1 MPLPTRRANSAPTSL
16 TARVSWPSATW
27 RRPRQAQSGPKT
39 SSGSALPEFLEMIMF
54 SSMKGRSVL
63 VTGGSKGIGKGIAAA
78 FAAEGAQVVIAGRDR
93 EPGESTAS
101 ELAAGGGKARYS
113 QADVANPAD
122 CAQMV
127 AATIEGNGGLD
138 VLCCNAGVFPSVSLA
153 EMTPGQL
160 EEVLGIN
167 LKGTVFA
174 VQAALDALSR
184 SGRGRVVVT
193 SSITGPV
200 TGYAGWA
207 HYGASKAG
215 QLGFIRSAALELA
228 PAGVT
233 INAVMPGN
241 IITEGLTDL
250 GEDYE
255 QTMAAS
261 IPLKR
266 LGSVADIASAV
277 LFFASE
283 QAGYITGQTLIIDG
297 GQTIPESLEA

>member
-1 MPLPTRRANSAPTSL
+1 
-16 TARVSWPSATW
+16 
-27 RRPRQAQSGPKT
+27 
-39 SSGSALPEFLEMIMF
+39 MIMF

-63 VTGGSKGIGKGIAAA
+63 VAGGSRGIGKGIAAA
-78 FAAEGAQVVIAGRDR
+78 FAAEGAQVVITGRDR
-93 EPGESTAS
+93 QAGESTAS
-101 ELAAGGGKARYS
+101 ELAAAGGNACYI
-113 QADVANPAD
+113 QADVAKPAD

-127 AATIEGNGGLD
+127 AATIERNGGLD
-138 VLCCNAGVFPSVSLA
+138 VLCCNAGVFPSASLA

-160 EEVLGIN
+160 DEVLGIN

-174 VQAALDALSR
+174 VQAALDALGR

-241 IITEGLTDL
+241 IITEGLADL
-250 GEDYE
+250 GEEYE
-255 QTMAAS
+255 QTMAAA

-283 QAGYITGQTLIIDG
+283 QTGYITGQTLIIDG
-297 GQTIPESLEA
+297 GQTIPESLEAMV

>member
-1 MPLPTRRANSAPTSL
+1 
-16 TARVSWPSATW
+16 
-27 RRPRQAQSGPKT
+27 
-39 SSGSALPEFLEMIMF
+39 MIMF

-63 VTGGSKGIGKGIAAA
+63 VTGGSRGIGKGIAAA
-78 FAAEGAQVVIAGRDR
+78 FAAEGAHVVITGRDR
-93 EPGESTAS
+93 QAGESAAS
-101 ELAAGGGKARYS
+101 ELAAAGGNARYI
-113 QADVANPAD
+113 QADVANSAD

-127 AATIEGNGGLD
+127 AATIERNGGLD
-138 VLCCNAGVFPSVSLA
+138 VLCCNAGVFPSASLA

-160 EEVLGIN
+160 EEVLGTN

-174 VQAALDALSR
+174 VQAALDALGR

-215 QLGFIRSAALELA
+215 QLGFVRSAALELA

-250 GEDYE
+250 GEEYE

-297 GQTIPESLEA
+297 GQTIPESLEAMV

>member
-1 MPLPTRRANSAPTSL
+1 
-16 TARVSWPSATW
+16 
-27 RRPRQAQSGPKT
+27 
-39 SSGSALPEFLEMIMF
+39 
-54 SSMKGRSVL
+54 
-63 VTGGSKGIGKGIAAA
+63 
-78 FAAEGAQVVIAGRDR
+78 
-93 EPGESTAS
+93 
-101 ELAAGGGKARYS
+101 
-113 QADVANPAD
+113 
-122 CAQMV
+122 
-127 AATIEGNGGLD
+127 
-138 VLCCNAGVFPSVSLA
+138 
-153 EMTPGQL
+153 MTPGQL

-241 IITEGLTDL
+241 IITEGVADL

-266 LGSVADIASAV
+266 LGSVADIACAV

-297 GQTIPESLEA
+297 GQTIPESLEAMV

>member
-1 MPLPTRRANSAPTSL
+1 
-16 TARVSWPSATW
+16 
-27 RRPRQAQSGPKT
+27 
-39 SSGSALPEFLEMIMF
+39 MIMF
-54 SSMKGRSVL
+54 SSMKDRSVL

-78 FAAEGAQVVIAGRDR
+78 FAAEGAQVVITGRDR
-93 EPGESTAS
+93 QAGESTAS
-101 ELAAGGGKARYS
+101 ELAAAGGKARYI

-138 VLCCNAGVFPSVSLA
+138 VLCCNAGVFPSASLA

-266 LGSVADIASAV
+266 LGSVADIANAV

-297 GQTIPESLEA
+297 GQTIPESLEAMV